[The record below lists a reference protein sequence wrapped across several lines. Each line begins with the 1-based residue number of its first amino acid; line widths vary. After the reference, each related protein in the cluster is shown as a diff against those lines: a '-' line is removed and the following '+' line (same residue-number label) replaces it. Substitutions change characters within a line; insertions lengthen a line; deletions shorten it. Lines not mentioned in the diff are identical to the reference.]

1 MFLNK
6 KDNTMKKI
14 QLIFLTSIIVVLFSC
29 EATKKISNQD
39 KGVAIG
45 ATGGAVLGGVIGN
58 QAGNTAAGAVLGG
71 VIGGVAGGVIG
82 HRMDKQKAEIE
93 KIENAKVEK
102 VNNGEGLKVTFESG
116 ILFATNSSTLTP
128 ESQGSLT
135 RFAQSLQN
143 NPETNVAVS
152 GHTDNTGSDA
162 INQPLSE
169 RRAQSVVNFLIGK
182 GVASKRMT
190 SVGNGS
196 NQPVASNATAE
207 GRAQNRR
214 VEIVI
219 LANEKMIKDAKE
231 GTLK

>member
-1 MFLNK
+1 MRK
-6 KDNTMKKI
+6 MH
-14 QLIFLTSIIVVLFSC
+14 LIICMTGMVVLFSC
-29 EATKKISNQD
+29 EATKKMSNQD

-71 VIGGVAGGVIG
+71 VIGGVAGGIIG
-82 HRMDKQKAEIE
+82 HKMDKQKAEIE

-116 ILFATNSSTLTP
+116 ILFATNSSTLNP
-128 ESQGSLT
+128 ESQEALNK
-135 RFAQSLQN
+135 FAQSLQN
-143 NPETNVAVS
+143 NPETNVAIS

-169 RRAQSVVNFLIGK
+169 RRAQSVVNFLISK

-190 SVGNGS
+190 YVGNGS
-196 NQPVASNATAE
+196 NQPVASNATPE

-219 LANEKMIKDAKE
+219 LANETMIKQAKE

>member
-128 ESQGSLT
+128 ESQESLT
-135 RFAQSLQN
+135 KFAQSLQN

>member
-1 MFLNK
+1 
-6 KDNTMKKI
+6 MKKF
-14 QLIFLTSIIVVLFSC
+14 QLVSLITVVVILASC
-29 EATKKISNQD
+29 EATKKMSKQD

-45 ATGGAVLGGVIGN
+45 ATGGAVLGGVIGHS
-58 QAGNTAAGAVLGG
+58 AGNTAAGAVIGG
-71 VIGGVAGGVIG
+71 VVGGVAGGIIG
-82 HRMDKQKAEIE
+82 HKMDKQAEEIK

-116 ILFATNSSTLTP
+116 ILFETNSSTLNP
-128 ESQGSLT
+128 QSQESLT
-135 RFAQSLQN
+135 KFAQSLQN
-143 NPETNVAVS
+143 NPETNIAVS

-169 RRAQSVVNFLIGK
+169 KRAQSVVNFLISK
-182 GVASKRMT
+182 GVASGRMT

-196 NQPVASNATAE
+196 NQPVASNSTPE
-207 GRAQNRR
+207 GRAKNRR

-219 LANEKMIKDAKE
+219 VANEKMVQQAKE

>member
-1 MFLNK
+1 
-6 KDNTMKKI
+6 MKKI
-14 QLIFLTSIIVVLFSC
+14 QTCIWMLALIGVLASC
-29 EATKKISNQD
+29 DATKKMSKQD

-45 ATGGAVLGGVIGN
+45 ATGGAVLGGVIGH
-58 QAGNTAAGAVLGG
+58 QAGNTAAGAVIGG

-82 HRMDKQKAEIE
+82 HKMDKQAEEIK

-116 ILFATNSSTLTP
+116 ILFATNSSTLNP
-128 ESQGSLT
+128 ESQGALT
-135 RFAQSLQN
+135 KFAQSLQN
-143 NPETNVAVS
+143 NPETNIAVS

-162 INQPLSE
+162 INIPLSE
-169 RRAQSVVNFLIGK
+169 KRAASVVNFLISK
-182 GVASKRMT
+182 GVASSRMT

-196 NQPVASNATAE
+196 NQPVASNATPE

-219 LANEKMIKDAKE
+219 LANETMIKQAKD